1 MGMQTFHW
9 EHPLLVL
16 AQEALES
23 PVAEEYTR
31 QASSSLLDAAY
42 RQCEEITRQHSRTF
56 FLASSLLPP
65 DKRRAIRALYAFC
78 RVTDDLVDRASQGP
92 ASGLRDWRNHS
103 LYTVSE
109 NSDPVA
115 LAWKDARQNYCIP
128 IRYAEQLI
136 NGVAQDLK
144 QSRYA
149 TFSDLATYCYGVACT
164 VGLMSMHIIGYA
176 GSEAV
181 PYAIRLG
188 VALQMTNI
196 LRDIG
201 EDWRAGRIYL
211 PQDELEAFDL
221 TEEDIAGSV
230 IDSRWRA
237 FMRFQIE
244 RNRQLY
250 QEALPGIA
258 LLDRDGRF
266 AIGAAAGLY
275 QAILE
280 DIEAHDY
287 QVFNRRS
294 NVGSWGKL
302 HRLPGIWL
310 STSALKLQR

>member
-1 MGMQTFHW
+1 MGIQTFHW
-9 EHPLLVL
+9 EHPLVAL
-16 AQEALES
+16 AEEALYS
-23 PVAEEYTR
+23 PVHEEQTR
-31 QASSSLLDAAY
+31 QANSPLLENAY
-42 RQCEEITRQHSRTF
+42 RYCEQVTHQHSRTF
-56 FLASSLLPP
+56 FIASGLLPP
-65 DKRRAIRALYAFC
+65 EKRSAIRALYAFC
-78 RVTDDLVDRASQGP
+78 RVTDDLVDRASQDP
-92 ASGLRDWRNHS
+92 FSELKNWRS
-103 LYTVSE
+103 QALFAALES
-109 NSDPVA
+109 SDPVA
-115 LAWKDARQNYCIP
+115 LAWRDTRQNYCIP
-128 IRYAEQLI
+128 RRYAEQLI

-144 QSRYA
+144 QKRYT

-176 GSEAV
+176 GPEAV

-201 EDWRAGRIYL
+201 EDWLAGRLYL

-230 IDSRWRA
+230 IDNRWRA

-250 QEALPGIA
+250 QDALPGIA
-258 LLDRDGRF
+258 ALDSDGRF
-266 AIGAAAGLY
+266 AIAAAANLY
-275 QAILE
+275 QAILD

-294 NVGSWGKL
+294 SISTWGKL
-302 HRLPGIWL
+302 VRLPGIWL
-310 STSALKLQR
+310 TASTVKLQ